1 MKNIFKVMGVA
12 LLACSMIMVSCKK
25 DEDENASGVTVKFG
39 NTAEWNTENIY
50 WEQMHYTSGEE
61 APFFSWQVE
70 KGNTAADPMT
80 WGMTG
85 NEANT
90 YSGNYQSQDN
100 SSYYVWFYVNND
112 DDYFQYNGNEYPVN
126 QGCTAT
132 TTISAL
138 DVTANTVS
146 MNVAAT
152 TFDGPAYVESQG
164 TNVVTTDLTIN
175 ANNVKW
181 TVMTK

>member
-1 MKNIFKVMGVA
+1 
-12 LLACSMIMVSCKK
+12 L
-25 DEDENASGVTVKFG
+25 
-39 NTAEWNTENIY
+39 
-50 WEQMHYTSGEE
+50 
-61 APFFSWQVE
+61 
-70 KGNTAADPMT
+70 
-80 WGMTG
+80 
-85 NEANT
+85 
-90 YSGNYQSQDN
+90 

-112 DDYFQYNGNEYPVN
+112 DDYFQYNGNEYPIN

-164 TNVVTTDLTIN
+164 TSVVTTDLTID